1 MATETKLRQLA
12 QGGCP
17 VYYFYSS
24 ERYLVRQAVA
34 RAAKLLAE
42 GEDEETTVLDGA
54 APEIEQ
60 LIMAAGTISF
70 FGTRRVV
77 LLPEVDPA
85 AYSDKDL
92 DELCATLASLENAV
106 VVLGSVFEMERN
118 KLKLG
123 KRAQKLIAQCTKVG
137 FAEELAKPKPYELKV
152 MMMDRAKA
160 QDTTLSEGTATALLE
175 RCGEDPFLLENEVD
189 KLCALSG
196 YQTVTTAM
204 VAEMGTVSLEADV
217 FEMIRMI
224 TAKNDHRRLQKAA
237 NASPPAAGA
246 HPHHGGH
253 DRQLCGSLSGQ
264 TGRSQAEE
272 LQHRVQGFRLQ
283 GQRLPAQALC
293 RDSQPLHAA
302 PAGSLYADLA

>member
-152 MMMDRAKA
+152 MVMDRAKA

-189 KLCALSG
+189 KLP
-196 YQTVTTAM
+196 
-204 VAEMGTVSLEADV
+204 D
-217 FEMIRMI
+217 R
-224 TAKNDHRRLQKAA
+224 DHGHGGRDGDCEPRGRRLRDDTDDNGEKRHRCLQKAA
-237 NASPPAAGA
+237 NASPPAAGT

-283 GQRLPAQALC
+283 RQRLPAQALC

-302 PAGSLYADLA
+302 PAGSLYADFA